1 MGQQVRASTGAA
13 RPRMTAFDRVAMGA
27 PPAIALSLLAVYL
40 VSPSFYLEWVL
51 EEKRRERQAV
61 EILTVLAGMGAGV
74 VLLIAAARL
83 WVRDR
88 AAGRIA
94 NLPGSAL
101 IAGVVAL
108 ATIFFAGE
116 EVSWGQTWFGG
127 ETPEWL
133 EETIESRERNLH
145 NSSLPIQSLG
155 SLFLVGVFIVFPVM
169 WALRRP
175 RGPLPLPAD
184 WGPAVPRWSVSFAMM
199 FAFAWKSLKDVFLLA
214 YGAGGARESAFYMG
228 FVEQINEQK
237 ELLIALAL
245 LLYGVSLLRAR
256 KIGDGDGVAGA
267 PAEQGA

>member
-1 MGQQVRASTGAA
+1 MSVFSH
-13 RPRMTAFDRVAMGA
+13 VAMIA
-27 PPAIALSLLAVYL
+27 PPAISVALLAVYL

-51 EEKRRERQAV
+51 EEKQRERQAV
-61 EILTVLAGMGAGV
+61 EILTVLTGIAAGV
-74 VLLIAAARL
+74 VLVVAAARL

-88 AAGRIA
+88 KAGRIA

-127 ETPEWL
+127 ETPHWL

-145 NSSLPIQSLG
+145 NSVLPVQSLG

-169 WALRRP
+169 WSLRRP

-184 WGPAVPRWSVSFAMM
+184 WGPAVPRWSVSYAMV
-199 FAFAWKSLKDVFLLA
+199 FAFAWKSLKDVFHVV
-214 YGAGGARESAFYMG
+214 YGTEGARENAFYMG

-237 ELLIALAL
+237 ELLIAVAL

-256 KIGDGDGVAGA
+256 EIGEGDGFGGA
-267 PAEQGA
+267 PAERGA